1 METKAMK
8 HIPLVLAG
16 CAAAALIA
24 LLAMPWVSSDLG
36 SITILDIIKAK
47 RHGYQVG
54 LVILAP
60 LVVAIAVGVGSIKT
74 SHRWMTGVLAVL
86 LLIPAALSIA
96 ARHAA
101 IGAHICAVASVVAV
115 VCAIVLTIKPNRM
128 SLQVAS

>member
-1 METKAMK
+1 MK
-8 HIPLVLAG
+8 RTPLILAG

-36 SITILDIIKAK
+36 SITILDIIMAK
-47 RHGYQVG
+47 RRGYQVG

-60 LVVAIAVGVGSIKT
+60 LVLAIAVGMGSLKK
-74 SHRWMTGVLAVL
+74 SHRWMTGGLAVL
-86 LLIPAALSIA
+86 LLIPAGLSIA
-96 ARHAA
+96 AKHGA
-101 IGAHICAVASVVAV
+101 IGAHISALASAAAV